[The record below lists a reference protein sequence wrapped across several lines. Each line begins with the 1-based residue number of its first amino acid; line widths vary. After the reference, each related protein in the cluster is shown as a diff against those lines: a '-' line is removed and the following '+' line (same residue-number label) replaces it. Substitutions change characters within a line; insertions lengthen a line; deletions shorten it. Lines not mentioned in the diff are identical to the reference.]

1 MGLIPQVKC
10 GRCDRTYSGL
20 RSRCPYCGAHRHKKG
35 KRVTD
40 SDNATWKL
48 IIGVLLIVVL
58 IAAVIV
64 ILVTGSGE
72 ADPDDGD
79 EKKPNNAGDGVENS
93 SSDAKPVTTITVTA
107 SDGSVV
113 ENISLSFGGTTELTA
128 TVTSSDGTANTITPV
143 WMSSNEGVVDATADE
158 TGTKCTVAG
167 VGEGTSIVTVTVGD
181 TKKEITVTVGD
192 TSSTG
197 PGSSVPQTV
206 VASGLTVKSKYH
218 ELTGKWSQFTV
229 KIAEIQEVTAVITPS
244 NVTSV
249 PTWESSD
256 ESVVAVTPID
266 ETGIKARC
274 TGVSQGVATI
284 TVTVDAVEFKFQ
296 VRCDGKT
303 L

>member
-64 ILVTGSGE
+64 ILVTGSGDGE
-72 ADPDDGD
+72 PDDGG
-79 EKKPNNAGDGVENS
+79 ERLPPNNASDGSDQS
-93 SSDAKPVTTITVTA
+93 SNDPKPVTTITITA
-107 SDGSVV
+107 SDGSVIDNMTLLV
-113 ENISLSFGGTTELTA
+113 GGTTELTA
-128 TVTSSDGTANTITPV
+128 TVSSSDGTVNTIAPAWT
-143 WMSSNEGVVDATADE
+143 SSNESVVTVAPDATGVKCNV
-158 TGTKCTVAG
+158 TGVAN
-167 VGEGTSIVTVTVGD
+167 GTAIVTVTVGE
-181 TKKEITVTVGD
+181 TKKEINVTVGE
-192 TSSTG
+192 TSPSD
-197 PGSSVPQTV
+197 GSSVPQTV
-206 VASGLTVKSKYH
+206 VASGLTVKSRYH
-218 ELTGKWSQFTV
+218 ELTGKWNQFTV
-229 KIAEIQEVTAVITPS
+229 KVTEVQEVTAVITPS

-249 PTWESSD
+249 PTWTSSD
-256 ESVVAVTPID
+256 ESVVAVTPTD

-284 TVTVDAVEFKFQ
+284 TVTVDAVEFEFQ
-296 VRCDGKT
+296 VRCDGKMP
-303 L
+303 